1 MQEEENNYTFSKRRE
16 RMISEAFLKF
26 RTAFSRFVLV
36 LAVLLALSPPAAAKK
51 KESAESKTPT
61 ALYKE
66 LDLFTKVLNL
76 VQDDYVEKP
85 EDKEMV
91 YGAIRGLLSTLD
103 PHSVFMTPEAYR
115 ELKVDTEGRFGGVGL
130 EVTVKNNVLT
140 VVTAI
145 EGSPAEKA
153 GVHAGD
159 RILKIEGDS
168 TKDLGLAE
176 AVRRM
181 RGPRGSKV
189 HVTLLREGGR
199 EPIEVTLRRD
209 TIRIKSVRS
218 EMPEDGFGYARI
230 ASFQEDTAEDL
241 KKALDGLE
249 KKNKGPLKGLILDLR
264 NNPGGLLDEA
274 VDISDYFLDSGT
286 IVTTASRNH
295 EVDRRVATKNGE
307 EPAYPIIIM
316 VNGGSASAAEIVA
329 GAMQDHKRAVLLG
342 TQTFGKGTVQT
353 IFELGD
359 GAALKLTVAKY
370 YTPKGRSIQAEG
382 IRPDVVVE
390 AQKPQ
395 ASASSKDRTM
405 SEKDLKG
412 HLDSRKEKAKAEK
425 TEEDHQKKVALD
437 YLKSWQVFDKKPP
450 H

>member
-1 MQEEENNYTFSKRRE
+1 MR
-16 RMISEAFLKF
+16 F
-26 RTAFSRFVLV
+26 RTA
-36 LAVLLALSPPAAAKK
+36 LACLCAAIILSTVIASPARAKK
-51 KESAESKTPT
+51 KGKEAAGGPSAAS
-61 ALYKE
+61 LYKE

-76 VQDDYVEKP
+76 VQDDYVEDP
-85 EDKEMV
+85 DGRELV

-115 ELKVDTEGRFGGVGL
+115 ELRVDTEGRFGGVGL
-130 EVTVKNNVLT
+130 EVTVRNNVLT

-159 RILKIEGDS
+159 RILKIDGVS
-168 TKDLGLAE
+168 TKEIGLAE
-176 AVRRM
+176 AVRKM
-181 RGPRGSKV
+181 RGSRGSKV
-189 HVTLLREGGR
+189 HLTLLREGQR
-199 EPIEVTLRRD
+199 DPIEVSLHRD

-218 EMPEDGFGYARI
+218 SLEEGGFGYVRI
-230 ASFQEDTAEDL
+230 ASFQEDTDEDL
-241 KKALDGLE
+241 RKNLDALE
-249 KKNKGPLKGLILDLR
+249 KKNKGPLKGLVIDLR

-274 VDISDYFLDSGT
+274 VDVSDEFLESGT

-295 EVDRRVATKNGE
+295 EVDRRIATKSGK
-307 EPAYPIIIM
+307 EPSYPLIIM

-329 GAMQDHKRAVLLG
+329 GALQDHKRAVLLG

-382 IRPDVVVE
+382 IKPDVVVE
-390 AQKPQ
+390 AQKPRQ
-395 ASASSKDRTM
+395 TGSPASKDRYV
-405 SEKDLKG
+405 SEKDLAG
-412 HLDSRKEKAKAEK
+412 HLEKKVEKKKEAEAAK
-425 TEEDHQKKVALD
+425 TEEEDYQKRVALN
-437 YLKSWQVFDKKPP
+437 YLKSWQVFQKK
-450 H
+450 

>member
-1 MQEEENNYTFSKRRE
+1 LRIRTAVTYLVLGVFTFGFSALPR
-16 RMISEAFLKF
+16 ISEAKKTKAGKTD
-26 RTAFSRFVLV
+26 TAQ
-36 LAVLLALSPPAAAKK
+36 SP
-51 KESAESKTPT
+51 ST
-61 ALYKE
+61 LYKE

-76 VQDDYVEKP
+76 VQDDYVEDP
-85 EDKEMV
+85 DNRDMV

-130 EVTVKNNVLT
+130 EVTVKNNLLT

-153 GVHAGD
+153 GVHPGD
-159 RILKIEGDS
+159 RILKINGES
-168 TKDLGLAE
+168 TKNLDLSD
-176 AVRRM
+176 AVRKM
-181 RGPRGSKV
+181 RGSRGSSV
-189 HVTLLREGGR
+189 HLTLMRDGVR
-199 EPIEVTLRRD
+199 EPIDVNLHRD
-209 TIRIKSVRS
+209 IIRIKSVRS
-218 EMPEDGFGYARI
+218 DLLEDGFGYARI
-230 ASFQEDTAEDL
+230 TSFQEDTSEDL
-241 KKALDGLE
+241 KKHLEALA

-274 VDISDYFLDSGT
+274 VDLCDEFLDSGV
-286 IVTTASRNH
+286 IVTTATRNH
-295 EVDRRVATKNGE
+295 EVDRRIARKDGD
-307 EPAYPIIIM
+307 EPSYPIIVM

-329 GAMQDHKRAVLLG
+329 GALQDHKRAVLLG

-382 IRPDVVVE
+382 IKPDVIVE
-390 AQKPQ
+390 SQRPQ
-395 ASASSKDRTM
+395 TPATKDRYM

-412 HLDSRKEKAKAEK
+412 HLDSKAEAQK
-425 TEEDHQKKVALD
+425 KKGSGEEPEKPDEDYQKKVALD
-437 YLKSWQVFDKKPP
+437 YLKSWQVFQKK
-450 H
+450 